1 MPKRNSSVV
10 GREFG
15 QGVRDA
21 IEQSGMT
28 QRRLAELLDW
38 QEAKIS
44 DLVQGKGGVNETEL
58 RELLAYC
65 RVDRDEVRRLLR
77 LFHESRERGYLQFIE
92 GNTLVPLRNLIEQ
105 ERLANKITTWS
116 LTYVP
121 GLLQIASY
129 IRVLMENSSII
140 KPAAYYDL
148 IRMKLDRQVIFDRSR
163 EFLFYVHEN
172 ALRLPVG
179 GPNIM
184 QAQLLHILTMNVR
197 PYITIRVVPAAI
209 GAHAGAAGSFVKL
222 EYHKF
227 EPAIW
232 IESLRT
238 GLFLEDKESLDDY
251 DGVLKLLD
259 KQALDEEES
268 RNLISSIDSPG
279 RVPLADLARE

>member
-1 MPKRNSSVV
+1 M
-10 GREFG
+10 
-15 QGVRDA
+15 
-21 IEQSGMT
+21 
-28 QRRLAELLDW
+28 
-38 QEAKIS
+38 
-44 DLVQGKGGVNETEL
+44 NETEL

-65 RVDRDEVRRLLR
+65 RVDRDEVRRLLG

-92 GNTLVPLRNLIEQ
+92 GSTLVPLRNLIEQ

-140 KPAAYYDL
+140 KPPAYYDL

-179 GPNIM
+179 GPDIM

-251 DGVLKLLD
+251 DGVIKLLD
-259 KQALDEEES
+259 KQALDAEAS
-268 RNLISSIDSPG
+268 RKLISSIGSPG
-279 RVPLADLARE
+279 RVALAGLARE